1 MYVYI
6 YIYMFILYICWPW
19 MADPCCADQHDS
31 RARQLV
37 RGAYSIL
44 IRSTGVEASKLLIKS
59 QV

>member
-1 MYVYI
+1 
-6 YIYMFILYICWPW
+6 MFILYICWPW